1 MAKTIPPRIG
11 ISQCLLGENVRYD
24 GGHKRDSVL
33 IETLGRHVEWVP
45 VCPEVEV
52 GLGTPREPMHL
63 VGDLDAPRL
72 VTINTGVD
80 HTEAMHRFTQKR
92 VRELEALN
100 LSGFVFKS
108 ASPSCGI
115 TGVALFNA
123 QGKEMRDGVGLFAR
137 AFMEHFPDMPVEEES
152 GLHNPQAVKIF
163 LERVLAYR
171 QSRMQRHST

>member
-1 MAKTIPPRIG
+1 MAMPVRVG
-11 ISQCLLGENVRYD
+11 ISQCLLGDNVRYD

-52 GLGTPREPMHL
+52 GLGTPREPMQL
-63 VGDLDAPRL
+63 VGDRHAPRL
-72 VTINTGVD
+72 ITINSRVD
-80 HTEAMHRFTQKR
+80 HTEAMNRFARQR

-123 QGKEMRDGVGLFAR
+123 QGMETQDGVGLFAL
-137 AFMEHFPDMPVEEES
+137 AFMAHFPEMPVEDE
-152 GLHNPQAVKIF
+152 GRLHDPHILKNF
-163 LERVLAYR
+163 LERVRAYR
-171 QSRMQRHST
+171 QSQP

>member
-33 IETLGRHVEWVP
+33 IETLGQHVEWVP

-63 VGDLDAPRL
+63 VGDRKAPRL
-72 VTINTGVD
+72 VTITTGID
-80 HTEAMHRFTQKR
+80 HTDAMNRFAQKR
-92 VRELEALN
+92 VRELEVLN

-108 ASPSCGI
+108 ASPSCG
-115 TGVALFNA
+115 TKGVVLFNA
-123 QGKEMRDGVGLFAR
+123 QGMETHDGVGLFAR
-137 AFMEHFPDMPVEEES
+137 AFMAHFSDMPVEEES
-152 GLHNPQAVKIF
+152 GLHDPQAVMIF

>member
-1 MAKTIPPRIG
+1 MTTMGPTKPPRVG
-11 ISQCLLGENVRYD
+11 ISQCLLGDNVRYD
-24 GGHKRDSVL
+24 GGHKLDSVL

-52 GLGTPREPMHL
+52 GLGTPREPMQL
-63 VGDLDAPRL
+63 VGDRHAPRL

-80 HTEAMHRFTQKR
+80 LTEAMNRFARQR

-115 TGVALFNA
+115 RQVPFFNT
-123 QGKEMRDGVGLFAR
+123 QGIETQEGVGLFAR
-137 AFMEHFPDMPVEEES
+137 AFMAHFPEMPVEEES
-152 GLHNPQAVKIF
+152 RLHDPQTLKNF

-171 QSRMQRHST
+171 KTR

>member
-1 MAKTIPPRIG
+1 MTMGNTILPCVG
-11 ISQCLLGENVRYD
+11 ISQCLLGDNVRYD
-24 GGHKRDSVL
+24 GGHKLDSVL

-52 GLGTPREPMHL
+52 GLGTPREPMRL

-80 HTEAMHRFTQKR
+80 HTEAMNRFARQR

-115 TGVALFNA
+115 TGVALINT
-123 QGKEMRDGVGLFAR
+123 QGKETHDGVGLFAR
-137 AFMEHFPDMPVEEES
+137 AFMAHFPEMPVEEES
-152 GLHNPQAVKIF
+152 GLHNPQVLKDF
-163 LERVLAYR
+163 LERVFDYR
-171 QSRMQRHST
+171 RSR

>member
-1 MAKTIPPRIG
+1 MTKPTPPRVG
-11 ISQCLLGENVRYD
+11 ISQCLLGDNVRYD
-24 GGHKRDSVL
+24 GGHKLDSVL
-33 IETLGRHVEWVP
+33 IEALGRYVEWVS

-52 GLGTPREPMHL
+52 GLGTPREPMRL
-63 VGDLDAPRL
+63 VGDPQAPRL

-80 HTEAMHRFTQKR
+80 HTDAMNRFAQQR
-92 VRELEALN
+92 VRELEALD

-115 TGVALFNA
+115 KGVALFNA
-123 QGKEMRDGVGLFAR
+123 QGMETHDGVGLFAR
-137 AFMEHFPDMPVEEES
+137 AFMAHFPDMPVEEES

-171 QSRMQRHST
+171 KTR